1 MDIKKIK
8 CLIITN
14 EIDENIIPFIEIIFQ
29 GEINITL
36 GDNVRAF
43 FAKELQLYDKIDNL
57 HKSINEYITLINEL
71 IY

>member
-36 GDNVRAF
+36 GDNVNAF
-43 FAKELQLYDKIDNL
+43 LQKELQLYDKIDNL